1 MAIWVLESAYRYAKA
16 SAILLSAHLSYESE
30 VNAALAM
37 ELLIKSLLV
46 EAVDNPRRGTV
57 SEQYS
62 TRHIKLKDGHDL
74 IGLYKQVPAE
84 IAEKVGLASQVDLLE
99 KKKDVFKSLR
109 YIYEEKAPRGSD
121 NLLLQTVCWLLPQVV
136 AHFVDTGI
144 EDKWLMYMK
153 ANPHLMMVH
162 SIGTC

>member
-16 SAILLSAHLSYESE
+16 SAVLLNAHLSYESE

-46 EAVDNPRRGTV
+46 EAVDNPRRGTIL
-57 SEQYS
+57 EQYS
-62 TRHIKLKDGHDL
+62 SRHIKLKDGHDL
-74 IGLYKQVPAE
+74 IGLYRQVPTD
-84 IAEKVGLASQVDLLE
+84 IAEKVGLTSQVELLE
-99 KKKDVFKSLR
+99 RKKDVFKSLR

-136 AHFVDTGI
+136 DHFVQAGN
-144 EDKWLMYMK
+144 EDKWLTYMNS
-153 ANPHLMMVH
+153 NPQLMMVH
-162 SIGTC
+162 SIGS

>member
-16 SAILLSAHLSYESE
+16 SAVLLNAHLSYESE

-46 EAVDNPRRGTV
+46 EAVDNPRKGTV
-57 SEQYS
+57 LEQYS
-62 TRHIKLKDGHDL
+62 SRHIKLKDGHDL
-74 IGLYKQVPAE
+74 IGLYNQVPTD
-84 IAEKVGLASQVDLLE
+84 IAKKVGLASQVDLLE
-99 KKKDVFKSLR
+99 RKKDVFKSLR

-136 AHFVDTGI
+136 EHFVQAGF
-144 EDKWLMYMK
+144 EDKWLTYMK
-153 ANPHLMMVH
+153 SNPQLMMVH
-162 SIGTC
+162 SISSC

>member
-16 SAILLSAHLSYESE
+16 SAILLNAHLTFESE

-57 SEQYS
+57 LEQYS
-62 TRHIKLKDGHDL
+62 SRHIKLKDGHDL
-74 IGLYKQVPAE
+74 ISLYSEVPKD
-84 IAEKVGLASQVDLLE
+84 IAEKVGLASQVGLLE
-99 KKKDVFKSLR
+99 RKKDTFKSLR

-121 NLLLQTVCWLLPQVV
+121 NQLLQTVCWLLPQVV
-136 AHFVDTGI
+136 DHFVQAGH
-144 EDKWLMYMK
+144 EDKWLSYMK
-153 ANPHLMMVH
+153 SNPQLMMAS